1 MSLMAQLEVDAGA
14 LWQRFAA
21 RFSKRD
27 LLEGAIVA
35 VAFLLYFGVRGA
47 VIDRPEA
54 AYGHALDIIKA
65 QRALGFF
72 WEDDLNAWIKD
83 RWFWA
88 QAMNL
93 SYFYLHFPLIIVFGI
108 WLYYFRR
115 EKYTLTR
122 DAFLASGAIALV
134 VYWLYPVAP
143 PRALP
148 ELAQQFD
155 PNAPSYV
162 YSFVDTLHEKLG
174 YAYDTQSTRAFV
186 NPYAAMPSLHFGW
199 DLLLGLG
206 IIWAFWPF
214 GRGPTREHPEGV
226 RPPWWF
232 WVAVTVGIAL
242 PVLQIFAITMTANHY
257 LLDAVAGGGV
267 AVLGIA
273 VALVLQRWG
282 YPLARE
288 WLRRVPLPG
297 GRRLLVPADAL
308 PERARSARWR

>member
-1 MSLMAQLEVDAGA
+1 MARLAAETSGFWHG
-14 LWQRFAA
+14 LSA

-27 LLEGAIVA
+27 LLEAAIVA

-54 AYGHALDIIKA
+54 AYRHALDIIKA

-88 QAMNL
+88 QVMNL

-162 YSFVDTLHEKLG
+162 YSFVDTLQEKLG

-206 IIWAFWPF
+206 IIWAFWPA
-214 GRGPTREHPEGV
+214 GNSSKMGTRGQRAWSRGWV
-226 RPPWWF
+226 WLA
-232 WVAVTVGIAL
+232 VAVGVAL
-242 PVLQIFAITMTANHY
+242 PSLQVFAITMTANHF
-257 LLDAVAGGGV
+257 LLDAVAGGIV
-267 AVLGIA
+267 AVLGILVA
-273 VALVLQRWG
+273 VALQRWG
-282 YPLARE
+282 YPLVRS
-288 WLRRVPLPG
+288 WLRRLPLPG
-297 GRRLLVPADAL
+297 GRRLPVTAGAL
-308 PERARSARWR
+308 PERARAARWR